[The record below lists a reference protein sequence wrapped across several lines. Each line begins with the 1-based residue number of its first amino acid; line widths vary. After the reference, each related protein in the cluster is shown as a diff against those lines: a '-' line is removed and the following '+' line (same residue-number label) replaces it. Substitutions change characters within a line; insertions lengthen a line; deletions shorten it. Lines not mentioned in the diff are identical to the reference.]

1 MGITGAAMVTHGK
14 GDRASIIMQSWPWV
28 ANMFVF
34 CLFFSNHQAV
44 FFLHVVFFILII
56 LLSLSHQDDSVE
68 GG

>member
-1 MGITGAAMVTHGK
+1 MVTHGK

-34 CLFFSNHQAV
+34 CLFFQSPGR

-56 LLSLSHQDDSVE
+56 LLSLSHKVDSVE